1 MADEASREYLA
12 RERELKRGKVQ
23 ADFDQYM
30 ADLARQYRIARQG
43 SEANLEARGILRSG
57 EGNVARIRMSE
68 AQRAAE
74 QAAQTNREYNEN
86 IIDIDYMRQLAALQG
101 AGGGTSGGGGTTPTA
116 PATTPPA
123 TTTPVVTPPAQ
134 TPPATTRPVVT
145 TPATTSRFVDPES
158 GRVAAPAPLTA
169 GGVTAPRQT
178 VTLPAG
184 IDFGALAAAMKP
196 KPKPVGGASGG
207 RLR

>member
-1 MADEASREYLA
+1 MADEATREYLT
-12 RERELKRGKVQ
+12 RERDIKKGKVV

-101 AGGGTSGGGGTTPTA
+101 AGGGGTSPTP
-116 PATTPPA
+116 TPPA
-123 TTTPVVTPPAQ
+123 NNVPQGPSQDKPQELQEPVVPQRPA
-134 TPPATTRPVVT
+134 VVT
-145 TPATTSRFVDPES
+145 TPTQTRFVDPES
-158 GRVAAPAPLTA
+158 GRVATPSPLNA
-169 GGVTAPRQT
+169 GGIITKP
-178 VTLPAG
+178 TLPAG
-184 IDFGALAAAMKP
+184 IDFGALKKAVDATKRKP
-196 KPKPVGGASGG
+196 AGGAAGG